1 MTGFVL
7 TLLRLIFLALLFIFV
22 WQVSRSMSRHV
33 GSITPSQKRTKNEI
47 VFVRSESQAGES
59 YVIKDALTLGR
70 SPDAD
75 VLLDDPYASEFHLRL
90 ISEDDRLT
98 LHDLGSTNGTY
109 LNGRRVTNPV
119 VLRKSDSL
127 QVGKTVIEVR

>member
-119 VLRKSDSL
+119 VLSKSDSL

>member
-7 TLLRLIFLALLFIFV
+7 TLLRLIFLALLFVFV

-33 GSITPSQKRTKNEI
+33 GSLTPSQKRTKNEI

-59 YVIKDALTLGR
+59 YIIKDALTFGR
-70 SPDAD
+70 SVDAD

-90 ISEDDRLT
+90 VSEEDRLT

-119 VLRKSDSL
+119 VLSKSDSL
-127 QVGKTVIEVR
+127 QVGKTVMEVR